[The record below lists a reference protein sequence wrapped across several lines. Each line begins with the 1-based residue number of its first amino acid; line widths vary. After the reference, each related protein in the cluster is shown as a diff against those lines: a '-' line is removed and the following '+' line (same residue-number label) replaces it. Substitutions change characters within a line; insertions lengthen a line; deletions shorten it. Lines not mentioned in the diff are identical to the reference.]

1 MRKATTRLLALAAG
15 VSAAQVAAAQTPNQP
30 EPETARSLA
39 PYFVVPGSEQA
50 AEALPLKETSAEVAI
65 AGVIA
70 RVKVRQQY
78 ENTGRT
84 PIEAV
89 YVFPASTRAAVH
101 GMRMKIGQRT
111 IEARI
116 DRREKARADYEA
128 ARQAGQRASLLEQE
142 RPNVFTMNVAN
153 IMPGDTIAVELEY
166 SELVVPEEGVY
177 EFVYPT
183 VVGPRYGGGADPAR
197 DGWIE
202 NPYLKSGQPQPYR
215 FDIQAHVE
223 TGIPLKE
230 LSSPSHKVNVSYQG
244 PARADVR
251 LDGAGGGNRDFVLR
265 YRLADDRIEAGVLLW
280 EGAGAGGARE
290 RFFALMME
298 PPVRPR
304 ATQIPPREYV
314 FLVDVSGSMHGF
326 PIETTKALMRKLLG
340 GLRPT
345 DQFNVVLFSGRSH
358 TLSPDGSLA
367 ATPENIAQATTL
379 LDGQRG
385 GGGTELLAGL
395 QASYQIP
402 RRDRS
407 MSRTVVVVTDGY
419 VGVEAQTY
427 RFVRER
433 LDQANL
439 FAFGIGSSVNRGLI
453 EGMARAGQGEPFVV
467 LQAEKAAAEAERF
480 RAYIEQPVLTQ
491 VSVSFHGFSATDV
504 APQKL
509 PDLMARRPLILFGK
523 YRGPASG
530 RIEVSGMTGTG
541 RFHQTV
547 QVRPEGVRQENAALR
562 WLWARKQVAVL
573 DDDRQMAQSQTAEAA
588 ITKLG
593 LEYNLLTAFTS
604 FVAVDSQVVNQGGK
618 SATVKQP
625 LPLPEGVSELAV
637 GVPKVAFDMSALN
650 GSGLSGS
657 HRMLRRQS
665 ADSLSVQGIVGP
677 AGAPLL
683 DGPAPAPRPTRPMAK
698 PRTPTP
704 PAAEEPARSEPAAG
718 AEIQRADSVDDARP
732 LAARVKALLAA
743 SSCAHPA
750 PRVLRLRLQVNAVGR
765 VLAVELLEGDEKYF
779 ACVKRALLRLTTL
792 TRGQGGKAGTVELRL
807 AKQPGR

>member
-1 MRKATTRLLALAAG
+1 MLKAATGVFVLAVSIAAT
-15 VSAAQVAAAQTPNQP
+15 QVAGAQPAA
-30 EPETARSLA
+30 EPEVDRSLA
-39 PYFVVPGSEQA
+39 PYFVVPGGEGAVES
-50 AEALPLKETSAEVAI
+50 LPLKETSAEVSI

-70 RVKVRQQY
+70 RVKVKQLY
-78 ENTGRT
+78 ENTGKT

-116 DRREKARADYEA
+116 DRRAKARADYEA

-153 IMPGDTIAVELEY
+153 IVPGDKIAVELEY
-166 SELVVPEEGVY
+166 SELLVPEDGVY
-177 EFVYPT
+177 ELVYPT

-197 DGWIE
+197 DGWIA
-202 NPYLKSGQPQPYR
+202 NPHVKSGAPQPYR
-215 FDIQAHVE
+215 FDLRAHVE

-230 LSSPSHKVNVSYQG
+230 LASPSHKVNVTYQG

-251 LDGAGGGNRDFVLR
+251 LEGSDNGNRDFVLR
-265 YRLADDRIEAGVLLW
+265 YRLADDKIETGVLLW
-280 EGAGAGGARE
+280 EGGGE

-298 PPVRPR
+298 PPLRPQ
-304 ATQIPPREYV
+304 AAQIPPREYV

-345 DQFNVVLFSGRSH
+345 DQFNVVLFAGRSH
-358 TLSPDGSLA
+358 TMSPDGSVSA
-367 ATPENIAQATTL
+367 SPENVAQATAL

-395 QASYQIP
+395 QASYGIP
-402 RRDRS
+402 RRDRNV
-407 MSRTVVVVTDGY
+407 SRTVVVVTDGY

-427 RFVRER
+427 RFIRER

-467 LQAEKAAAEAERF
+467 LKAEKAPAEAERF

-491 VSVSFHGFSATDV
+491 VSVSFHGFGATEV
-504 APQKL
+504 APGKL
-509 PDLMARRPLILFGK
+509 PDLMARRPLVLFGK

-530 RIEVSGMTGTG
+530 RIEITGATGTG

-547 QVRPEGVRQENAALR
+547 QVRAEGVRQENAALR
-562 WLWARKQVAVL
+562 WLWARKQVALL
-573 DDDRQMAQSQTAEAA
+573 DDDRQMGGSKTAEEA

-593 LEYNLLTAFTS
+593 LQYNLLTAFTS

-618 SATVKQP
+618 ATAVKQP
-625 LPLPEGVSELAV
+625 LPLPEGVSDLAV
-637 GVPKVAFDMSALN
+637 GGNVAYQLAPGGF
-650 GSGLSGS
+650 GSGGGRASGGLGS
-657 HRMLRRQS
+657 VRRLKSMASPIVAPS
-665 ADSLSVQGIVGP
+665 AELLAP
-677 AGAPLL
+677 AGAPLDL
-683 DGPAPAPRPTRPMAK
+683 DRSDQAAAAPERKLARPAP
-698 PRTPTP
+698 P
-704 PAAEEPARSEPAAG
+704 PAPARSEPAPPTAEVLRTVALTDTGPLATQVMAVVAAG
-718 AEIQRADSVDDARP
+718 ACP
-732 LAARVKALLAA
+732 HAA
-743 SSCAHPA
+743 P
-750 PRVLRLRLQVNAVGR
+750 PVLRLQLTVDARGKVVAVK
-765 VLAVELLEGDEKYF
+765 LLEGDPRYLACFEK
-779 ACVKRALLRLTTL
+779 ALLQLVTT
-792 TRGQGGKAGTVELRL
+792 TRAQAAPTGTVELRL
-807 AKQPGR
+807 PPRAR